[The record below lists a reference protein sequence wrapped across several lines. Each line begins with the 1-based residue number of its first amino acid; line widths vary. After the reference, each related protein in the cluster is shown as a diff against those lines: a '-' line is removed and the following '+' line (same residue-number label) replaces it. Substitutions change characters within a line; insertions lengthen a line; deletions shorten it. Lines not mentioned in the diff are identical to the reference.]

1 MESTSISDPQRSF
14 VVLRCV
20 SDFYIFLV
28 ATSRVTAVPSGFG
41 PHPPKSKRSKK
52 TSRKTQKHILKKSTN
67 KNHLPQKL
75 LKSPATCG
83 HRQQES
89 DRATTEQRVAWLW
102 LSACPIARPPGLGPG
117 SDALHPLPQCP
128 FKATRRGDMSNFW
141 DLGFFFVSKAF
152 F

>member
-52 TSRKTQKHILKKSTN
+52 SVAENSQKILKNKQQNLNNKMPKTKKKPKS
-67 KNHLPQKL
+67 QKL
-75 LKSPATCG
+75 LMSPL
-83 HRQQES
+83 
-89 DRATTEQRVAWLW
+89 RVALKGHWGKGCRASEPGPRPGGQAKGHAESQSQATLCSVRLL
-102 LSACPIARPPGLGPG
+102 LSVP
-117 SDALHPLPQCP
+117 
-128 FKATRRGDMSNFW
+128 TRGRR
-141 DLGFFFVSKAF
+141 LE
-152 F
+152 

>member
-1 MESTSISDPQRSF
+1 MESTSISDPQRSL

-52 TSRKTQKHILKKSTN
+52 NVAENSKTYFKKIN
-67 KNHLPQKL
+67 KKTTFVRNYSSLLPRVGTDNRSL
-75 LKSPATCG
+75 
-83 HRQQES
+83 
-89 DRATTEQRVAWLW
+89 TEQRVAWLW

-141 DLGFFFVSKAF
+141 DLGFFLLSRAF